1 MELYL
6 LLISHL
12 TILLPIFILIKTF
25 SELKLFESLII
36 LSNVIFTGISSIIY
50 HSYSYESINKNND
63 NYREWAILDYY
74 LSRVVIVTTVM
85 YVIDIRQPYI
95 YIYSH
100 LISLFFLFC
109 VLFID
114 QEIISYLGLTLSIVI
129 ALIKYKFL
137 IKLFFFQKVKF
148 ILTIIFLILSAFFSF
163 FMHIMKIM
171 LYFILYG
178 IFLLI

>member
-114 QEIISYLGLTLSIVI
+114 QEIISYLGLALSIII

-137 IKLFFFQKVKF
+137 IKLFFFSKSKIYINNYIF
-148 ILTIIFLILSAFFSF
+148 NIICFFL
-163 FMHIMKIM
+163 
-171 LYFILYG
+171 
-178 IFLLI
+178 FLCI